1 MIKEERKLATQSLC
15 LTQDNLNI
23 WVEGVSLNM
32 TSIHVTDP
40 DLSLT
45 YYVADFDGS
54 KYHIKHSGMF
64 NDVFLRTAKKKPKIV
79 RDLLKFH
86 YQAKQEYD
94 VFNEFKV
101 NVNCFKRKVN
111 IYTRKT
117 INKAKFKLLV

>member
-1 MIKEERKLATQSLC
+1 MVKEEKKLPTQSLY

-23 WVEGVSLNM
+23 WVEGVSLNV
-32 TSIHVTDP
+32 TSIYVTDP

-54 KYHIKHSGMF
+54 KYHIKHSGIF
-64 NDVFLRTAKKKPKIV
+64 NDVFLRMAKKKPKIV

-86 YQAKQEYD
+86 NLAKQEYD

-111 IYTRKT
+111 VYTRKT